1 MEDFDR
7 KQDQWQQRQG
17 SGYNPYQ
24 EQKLCKLCNYFQVTY
39 GELPETSYVFNF
51 SDFCKTYK
59 LHSTL
64 VFNSL
69 NALSKN
75 GVINL
80 TNTYSVLCEIQ
91 FTATNNTLFS
101 ALEKQPQHNALVKTL
116 LRSYGGIQSQLTKV
130 NMPYLTEKLNR
141 SEDAIINESEKISP
155 KIVEESPARQG
166 PQAPGWGGLLSGKKI
181 IFYQIIICSF
191 Q

>member
-1 MEDFDR
+1 M
-7 KQDQWQQRQG
+7 
-17 SGYNPYQ
+17 
-24 EQKLCKLCNYFQVTY
+24 TY
-39 GELPETSYVFNF
+39 GELPESGYVFNF

-69 NALSKN
+69 NTLNNN

-80 TNTYSVLCEIQ
+80 TNTYTVLCEVQ
-91 FTATNNTLFS
+91 FTATHNILFS
-101 ALEKQPQHNALVKTL
+101 VLEKQPQHNILVKTL

-141 SEDAIINESEKISP
+141 SEDAIIKELQDLQKQE
-155 KIVEESPARQG
+155 
-166 PQAPGWGGLLSGKKI
+166 LLSLNFSKKR
-181 IFYQIIICSF
+181 
-191 Q
+191 

>member
-1 MEDFDR
+1 M
-7 KQDQWQQRQG
+7 
-17 SGYNPYQ
+17 
-24 EQKLCKLCNYFQVTY
+24 TY
-39 GELPETSYVFNF
+39 GELPETGYVFNF

-69 NALSKN
+69 NALNNN

-80 TNTYSVLCEIQ
+80 TNTYNVLCEVQ
-91 FTATNNTLFS
+91 FTAAYQYPLQCTG
-101 ALEKQPQHNALVKTL
+101 KQLQHNTLVKTL

-141 SEDAIINESEKISP
+141 SEDAILTELQDLQKQE
-155 KIVEESPARQG
+155 
-166 PQAPGWGGLLSGKKI
+166 LLSLNYSKNDSVL
-181 IFYQIIICSF
+181 FF
-191 Q
+191 